1 MNISQWQHYLL
12 QEMEEDLSPKQQKIA
27 KLDPPADKIDA
38 GDFKAL
44 RGGAKID
51 ETQGELKLGV
61 KYDYKGDSGF
71 ISTGG
76 SQDPKNWKF
85 LGDKQKYPYLSVK
98 ADLVPAQKQP
108 GKYDGAFDLGMGK
121 GHHIDEQGM
130 DHEVS
135 MANNSLESIIKAAME
150 LKVKLGDNEK
160 DIPAWIQDHITNAA
174 NFISQAAENYHEY
187 GEEDLEDT
195 SLSSLM
201 ENKTNDKEASKVEK
215 ALSAIKTGSRAKMIL
230 DDGKTI
236 TMERIGTSKS
246 GEPTFKHVDKDG
258 ELKGSASAV
267 SASHI
272 KSVKP
277 INK

>member
-12 QEMEEDLSPKQQKIA
+12 QEMEEDLSLKQQNIA
-27 KLDPPADKIDA
+27 KQTKPVDKIT
-38 GDFKAL
+38 GSDFKAL
-44 RGGAKID
+44 QAKKKAKKAAD
-51 ETQGELKLGV
+51 MEEGE
-61 KYDYKGDSGF
+61 
-71 ISTGG
+71 
-76 SQDPKNWKF
+76 
-85 LGDKQKYPYLSVK
+85 
-98 ADLVPAQKQP
+98 
-108 GKYDGAFDLGMGK
+108 
-121 GHHIDEQGM
+121 

-187 GEEDLEDT
+187 GEEDIEDT

-215 ALSAIKTGSRAKMIL
+215 ALSTIKTGSRAKMIL

-258 ELKGSASAV
+258 KLKGSASTV